1 MRILLVAA
9 SSPFSVGAS
18 GGGGE
23 QRSLLMH
30 KALEELA
37 DVDVLML
44 YGGGGA
50 EPKITRQSPL
60 LVEGSWPS
68 GTLRLRRLI
77 DHRRINRALAGL
89 MDLKQYDLIIGRHL
103 WPVHG
108 VVLPRDRPV
117 MVDLDDLHFSYSPNA
132 PLVTRLYQ
140 HGKMAVDYLS
150 ESFAM
155 RKYDACW
162 FVSARDQRRHP
173 RIPSR
178 ILPNV
183 PFPPKFVSDGQ
194 VNSSLVLFVGSL
206 WYEPNQ
212 EAMEWFLRTCWPRIH
227 HLEPR
232 ARFKIVGSVHE
243 PDRRRWSEIP
253 GVEVAGFVPD
263 LAAAYAEAAFT
274 VAPIFSGGGSN
285 IKVLEA
291 LAHRRVCVTT
301 TFASEAFLPHLRP
314 DEHLAVV
321 DDEETWIH
329 TCVTLLNNAERR
341 AQLADRGHEAV
352 SQHFSPDAFRR
363 TVQALVMEVVSRA
376 SSAPSTGPK
385 SGSPRA

>member
-9 SSPFSVGAS
+9 SSPFRVGPAT
-18 GGGGE
+18 GGGE
-23 QRSLLMH
+23 QRSFLMH
-30 KALEELA
+30 RALEELA

-44 YGGGGA
+44 YGGTGDG
-50 EPKITRQSPL
+50 PKITRQSPL
-60 LVEGSWPS
+60 LVEGSWPP
-68 GTLRLRRLI
+68 GHLRIRRLI

-89 MDLKQYDLIIGRHL
+89 MDMEQYDLIIGRHL

-108 VVLPRDRPV
+108 VTLPRDRPV
-117 MVDLDDLHFSYSPNA
+117 IVDLDDLHFSYSPNA
-132 PLVTRLYQ
+132 PLVTRLVQ
-140 HGKMAVDYLS
+140 NAKMAVDYVS

-162 FVSARDQRRHP
+162 FVSARDQRRHS

-183 PFPPKFVSDGQ
+183 PFPAKFVSDSQ

-212 EAMEWFLRTCWPRIH
+212 EAMEWFLGKCWRRIQQ
-227 HLEPR
+227 LEPR
-232 ARFKIVGSVHE
+232 ARFKIVGSVRE
-243 PDRRRWSEIP
+243 ADKRRWSEIP

-285 IKVLEA
+285 IKVLES
-291 LAHRRVCVTT
+291 LGHRRVSVTT

-314 DEHLAVV
+314 GEHLAVV
-321 DDEETWIH
+321 DDEEKWID
-329 TCVTLLNNAERR
+329 TCVTLLNNADRR
-341 AQLADRGHEAV
+341 AQLADRGYAAV

-363 TVQALVMEVVSRA
+363 TVQELVMEVMSRVS
-376 SSAPSTGPK
+376 SVPSTGPTP
-385 SGSPRA
+385 GSPRS